1 MYQEKRLAPFR
12 HPGEG
17 RDLTLSFLRTG
28 EIPASAG
35 MTRQGDTVLEVGASL
50 AALSRKGRGEVQV
63 GKARAKQ
70 RSSMRP
76 EILNPLFA
84 ALTDLKGV
92 GPQLAKPLTRLGLE
106 RVVDVL
112 FHLPTGLISRF
123 PVDRLDEAQAG
134 QTIIVDLTAQD
145 YRSGRSPRAPFG
157 VEAFDSAGDHVRL
170 VYFGR
175 TSGLARKLFPLGEKR
190 RVSGRLD
197 LYGEMRQ
204 IVHPDQ
210 VVEPGDETGIA
221 IHEPVYP
228 LTEGLTNARL
238 SQLVEIALER
248 RPELAEWI
256 DGPLLTS
263 RNWPAW
269 REALARAHASPQDA
283 AARDRLAY
291 DEIFASQVA
300 LMLIREGLRKRK
312 GRAVVGDGR
321 LTGAL
326 RLPFGLTGAQERV
339 GREIADDMSRETP
352 MLRMLQGDVGSGKT
366 LVALRAMLA
375 AVEAGTQA
383 ALLAPTEIL
392 ARQHF
397 ATLQAMLAGLP
408 VNIAILTGR
417 DKGRVRESTLMGLA
431 DSSIDILVGTHAI
444 FQDAVTYRDLALVV
458 VDEQHRFGV
467 AQRLMLT
474 QKAARPPH
482 LLVMTATPIPRTLQL
497 ANHGEMDV
505 SRIDEMP
512 PGRTPVD
519 TRVVSVD
526 RLDEVVGGLERHLAT
541 GAQAY
546 WVCPLVAESETS
558 ELAAAEDRA
567 ALLRERLGGGRVG
580 LVHGRMKGPDKDD
593 VMAQF
598 QAGQIGVLVA
608 TTVIEVGVDVPAAS
622 LMIVEHADRFGLAQ
636 LHQLR
641 GRVGRGAAKSVCL
654 LLRSQNLS
662 ETARERLALMRE
674 TNDGFVIAEK
684 DLELRGGGE
693 LLGLKQSGDADY
705 GLASAEQ
712 LVRLLPV
719 AHDDARLFVERDGG
733 MDGARGEAV
742 RHCLYLFERDAAVPL
757 LRSG

>member
-1 MYQEKRLAPFR
+1 
-12 HPGEG
+12 
-17 RDLTLSFLRTG
+17 
-28 EIPASAG
+28 
-35 MTRQGDTVLEVGASL
+35 
-50 AALSRKGRGEVQV
+50 
-63 GKARAKQ
+63 
-70 RSSMRP
+70 MRP

-112 FHLPTGLISRF
+112 FHLPTGLVQRY
-123 PVDRLDEAQAG
+123 PVDRLDQAQVG
-134 QTIIVDLTAQD
+134 QQIIVTLTAQD
-145 YRSGRSPRAPFG
+145 YRPGRSPRAPFG
-157 VEAFDSAGDHVRL
+157 VEAFDGAGDHVRL

-175 TSGLARKLFPLGEKR
+175 TAGLAKKLFPLGEPR
-190 RVSGRLD
+190 QVSGRLD
-197 LYGEMRQ
+197 AYGDMRQ
-204 IVHPDQ
+204 IVHPDH
-210 VVEPGDETGIA
+210 VGEPGDGAIA
-221 IHEPVYP
+221 TSEAVYP

-238 SQLVEIALER
+238 NQLVEIALER

-256 DGPLLTS
+256 DGPLLAL

-269 REALARAHASPQDA
+269 QEALARAHASPHDA
-283 AARDRLAY
+283 AAHDRLAY

-312 GRAVVGDGR
+312 GRGIAGDGR

-326 RLPFGLTGAQERV
+326 KLPFGLTGAQERV
-339 GREIADDMSRETP
+339 GREIAGDMAQDVP

-366 LVALRAMLA
+366 LVALRAMLT

-408 VNIAILTGR
+408 VTVAILTGR

-431 DSSIDILVGTHAI
+431 VGSIDILVGTHAI
-444 FQDAVTYRDLALVV
+444 FQEAVNYRDLSLVV

-474 QKAARPPH
+474 AKGQRPPH

-526 RLDEVVGGLERHLAT
+526 RLDEVIGGLERHLAS

-546 WVCPLVAESETS
+546 WVCPLVAESEAS
-558 ELAAAEDRA
+558 ELAAAEERA
-567 ALLRERLGGGRVG
+567 ALLRLRLGDDRVG
-580 LVHGRMKGPDKDD
+580 LVHGRMKGPEKDE
-593 VMAQF
+593 VMARF

-622 LMIVEHADRFGLAQ
+622 LMIVEHAENFGLAQ

-654 LLRSQNLS
+654 LLRSQTLS

-705 GLASAEQ
+705 RVASAEQ

-733 MDGARGEAV
+733 MEGARGDAV
-742 RHCLYLFERDAAVPL
+742 RLCLYLFERDAAVPL